1 MFQAI
6 YIAAIAL
13 LTVIDQLTKYAAIN
27 TVKVNGPYEF
37 LFGLFQFRYVENT
50 GAAFSSFSNN
60 KAVLILF
67 SGLLL
72 IGVLI
77 VLLGRKIESKFV
89 NFCLA
94 LVAAGGLG
102 NMIDRVLNGFVV
114 DFIEPLFIDFAVFNF
129 ADCCITVGA
138 FMLIGY
144 EIYDAVRE
152 SKKSK
157 TEVKTEEDKA
167 DEND

>member
-1 MFQAI
+1 MFQVI
-6 YIAAIAL
+6 CIAAIAL
-13 LTVIDQLTKYAAIN
+13 LTVADQLTKYAAIN
-27 TVKVNGPYEF
+27 TVKVNGPFEF

-50 GAAFSSFSNN
+50 GAAFSSFSEN
-60 KAVLILF
+60 KLILILF

-77 VLLGRKIESKFV
+77 VLLTKKIESKFV
-89 NFCLA
+89 NVCLV

-102 NMIDRVLNGFVV
+102 NLIDRFVNGYVV

-144 EIYDAVRE
+144 EIFEVVRE
-152 SKKSK
+152 SKKNK
-157 TEVKTEEDKA
+157 AKEEKA
-167 DEND
+167 NEND